1 MLLRRE
7 MLRREKDKILFRV
20 EEGNVVEER
29 VRQKRRH
36 VTEKS
41 NVVEER
47 DNGGVMMLRSE
58 MLRREKDKMLFW
70 VEEGNVVAERERQ
83 KRRQVVEERNVVEE
97 RERQKRCHVVEVR
110 NVVED

>member
-1 MLLRRE
+1 MRERQKRRHVVE
-7 MLRREKDKILFRV
+7 ERNIEERENKMLFRV

-58 MLRREKDKMLFW
+58 MLRREKDKMLFR

-97 RERQKRCHVVEVR
+97 RETKEAPCC
-110 NVVED
+110 